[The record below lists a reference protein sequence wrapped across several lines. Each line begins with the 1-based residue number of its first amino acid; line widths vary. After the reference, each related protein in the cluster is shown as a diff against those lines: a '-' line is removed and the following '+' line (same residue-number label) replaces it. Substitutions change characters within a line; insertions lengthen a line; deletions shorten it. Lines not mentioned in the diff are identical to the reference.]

1 MTSRAS
7 YKMVTS
13 YKWLEEEEELDETTS
28 VGSSSMFD

>member
-13 YKWLEEEEELDETTS
+13 YKWLEEEEELDDAAS
-28 VGSSSMFD
+28 VGSISMFD